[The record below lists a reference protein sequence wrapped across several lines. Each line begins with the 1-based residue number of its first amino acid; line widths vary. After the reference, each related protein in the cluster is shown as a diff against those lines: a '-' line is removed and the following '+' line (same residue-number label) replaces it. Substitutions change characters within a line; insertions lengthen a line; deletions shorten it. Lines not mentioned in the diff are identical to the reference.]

1 MADPLERFR
10 PTTQTLQRSVLDRL
24 ADADP
29 DRAEDHPKTIGDQV
43 LEVRESLR
51 RDLERLLNTR
61 RCPKSPPA
69 GVGDLSDSL
78 VAFGVDGFF
87 VTSLVTDRQR
97 EEFAAAMERRIRV
110 FEPRLSEL
118 TVSTLPPRHPSE
130 RSLRLR
136 IEAVYR
142 AQEGMP
148 AIAFETAVDPSTQR
162 FRVEPSRG

>member
-1 MADPLERFR
+1 MPDPLERFR
-10 PTTQTLQRSVLDRL
+10 PTSQTLQRSVLDRL
-24 ADADP
+24 VDLDP
-29 DRAEDHPKTIGDQV
+29 DRSEDHPKTIGDQV

-61 RCPKSPPA
+61 RCPTSPPD
-69 GVGDLSDSL
+69 GEEDLTDSL

-87 VTSLVTDRQR
+87 VTALVTDRQR
-97 EEFAAAMERRIRV
+97 EAFASAMEKRIRA
-110 FEPRLSEL
+110 FEPRLADL
-118 TVSTLPPRHPSE
+118 IVSTLPPRHPSE